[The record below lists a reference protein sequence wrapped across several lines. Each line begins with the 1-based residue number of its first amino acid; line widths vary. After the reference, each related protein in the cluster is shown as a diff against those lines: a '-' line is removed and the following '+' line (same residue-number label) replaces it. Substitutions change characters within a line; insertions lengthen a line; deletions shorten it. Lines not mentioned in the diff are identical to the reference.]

1 MNITYYLLDILKY
14 TLSGLIIFFTSW
26 YVIKEHLSQRL
37 NASLIDLRKE
47 NVRQTLP
54 LRLQAY
60 ERVVLFLER
69 INPVNLLV
77 RLHNPGMTARQ
88 LQHVVIEEI
97 RAEYQ
102 HNISQQIYV
111 NDQTW
116 NVVKKVKEDTI
127 ALISNV
133 ANALPEDAGSLELSK
148 AVLLHLA
155 NLEGE
160 NPYDLSLALVKK
172 DIYTLF

>member
-14 TLSGLIIFFTSW
+14 TLSGLIIFFTAW

-37 NASLIDLRKE
+37 NARLIDLKKE

-54 LRLQAY
+54 LMHHGY

-69 INPVNLLV
+69 VNPVNLLV

-111 NDQTW
+111 SDQTW
-116 NVVKKVKEDTI
+116 NVVKKIKEDTI

-133 ANALPEDAGSLELSK
+133 ANALPEDASSLELSK
-148 AVLLHLA
+148 SVLLHLA
-155 NLEGE
+155 NLEAE
-160 NPYDLSLALVKK
+160 NPYDLSLAMVKK

>member
-14 TLSGLIIFFTSW
+14 TLSGLIIFFTAW

-37 NASLIDLRKE
+37 NARLIDLKKE

-69 INPVNLLV
+69 VNPVNLLV

-111 NDQTW
+111 SDQTW
-116 NVVKKVKEDTI
+116 NVVKKIKEDTI

-133 ANALPEDAGSLELSK
+133 ANALPEDASSLELSK
-148 AVLLHLA
+148 SVLLHLA
-155 NLEGE
+155 NLEAE
-160 NPYDLSLALVKK
+160 NPYDLSLAMVKK